1 MDVRLPNG
9 TIIKNVPEGT
19 SKEAVMQKAISAGLA
34 KPEDFGQQAAPAVDG
49 SGMPQLSI
57 GENPATTGAQP
68 KPETNLIQ
76 DVVGLAE
83 TIGTIGTGATTGAL
97 GFIQGAGTGIAD
109 AIASGEIG
117 TQQSAQKVAETAQ
130 RYAERGTYAPRTQ
143 AGQEIAGA
151 VGEAAAMLPPTLA
164 AFSPTQL
171 AGASQS
177 FKNAMQV
184 APTAIVDSAQTAKQ
198 TMQSAMPQ
206 SSVRSMGAA
215 EVDGGLEAQ
224 RRARAANQP
233 VPMQLSKGQATQD
246 FAQQQFERE
255 TAKRPEEGA
264 PIREFMNDQ
273 LSRAAQ
279 NFDAYLD
286 DIGTQLPDTAFRLQT
301 GQKIDEALRKR
312 AATDKVK
319 IRVAYKEAEKAGET
333 NDPVSLQSVAQYLN
347 DNRAEAGL
355 APIMQAVAKQI
366 EVQGVGKG
374 SLMDGTLQI
383 GEMTLNDAE
392 RLRKSVNKFSS
403 GADAN
408 NLRVASEIKQ
418 LIDQSTEGAGGQKYQ
433 AARKLR
439 KQYADNYERT
449 EIIKN
454 ILGSKRGSN
463 DRKIALEDIVDR
475 SVMNG
480 SVEDLSNVRRLL
492 QTQGQEG
499 MAAWKELQAATIR
512 SIRDEAM
519 SNIGQSADGT
529 QIISPAK
536 LNKAVMRLDENGKL
550 EKIFGKKGAERIK
563 DLNASVKDAFVAQPG
578 SVNNSN
584 TSTAAL
590 AALDMMISAGAMV
603 PTPIFS
609 SLKYGKNALQK
620 RAIEKR
626 VQEALK

>member
-19 SKEAVMQKAISAGLA
+19 SKEVVMQKAIYAGLA
-34 KPEDFGQQAAPAVDG
+34 KPEDFGQQAAPAVDE
-49 SGMPQLSI
+49 SGMPQLSMN
-57 GENPATTGAQP
+57 ENPATTGAPP
-68 KPETNLIQ
+68 KPETGFIE

-83 TIGTIGTGATTGAL
+83 TIGTLGTGATTGAL
-97 GFIQGAGTGIAD
+97 GYVQGVGTGLVD
-109 AIASGEIG
+109 AISAGEFG
-117 TQQSAQKVAETAQ
+117 TQQGVQRVADTAQ

-151 VGEAAAMLPPTLA
+151 VGEAAALLPPTLA
-164 AFSPTQL
+164 AFSPAQV
-171 AGASQS
+171 AGAGQAARASIQAARPVVTEAAQS
-177 FKNAMQV
+177 IMPAQQ
-184 APTAIVDSAQTAKQ
+184 ASA
-198 TMQSAMPQ
+198 
-206 SSVRSMGAA
+206 RSIGAA
-215 EVDGGLEAQ
+215 EAAGGLEAQ

-255 TAKRPEEGA
+255 TAKRQEEGA
-264 PIREFMNDQ
+264 PIREFMNEQ

-301 GQKIDEALRKR
+301 GQKVDEALRKR
-312 AATDKVK
+312 ATADKAR

-333 NDPVSLQSVAQYLN
+333 NEPVSLQSVAQYLN

-475 SVMNG
+475 AVTNG

-519 SNIGQSADGT
+519 SNIGQSSDGT

-578 SVNNSN
+578 TVNTSN
-584 TSTAAL
+584 TSSAVL
-590 AALDMMISAGAMV
+590 AAIDMMISAGTMV
-603 PTPIFS
+603 PTPILSGFR
-609 SLKYGKNALQK
+609 YGKDALKK